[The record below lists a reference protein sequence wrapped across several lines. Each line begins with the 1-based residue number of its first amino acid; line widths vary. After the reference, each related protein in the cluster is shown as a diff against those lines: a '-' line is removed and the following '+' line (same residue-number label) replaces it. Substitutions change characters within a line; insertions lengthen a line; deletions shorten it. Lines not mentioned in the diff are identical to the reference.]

1 MKSRSIS
8 HNIPNKDDWSDYFN
22 NQVSK
27 SPVVDY
33 QPIAHGVVAG
43 PKAKPVDKPLEGIT
57 PKVSVPVIDEVET
70 VETEQTE
77 KQPEV
82 YAAPAPIVATQAMPR
97 RHAAQPHPV
106 HDCHHPTGPAHG
118 FKSVCVL
125 QHKPVGMVTPINPN
139 GTIVDDDKPD
149 WHPFEGATRKPRLFI
164 EVIDPNNP
172 HGPLHV
178 RPLHPVIN
186 PSDEIEE
193 VEDLDYYEVPDPEVP
208 DTEVEEPANDEEE
221 VEQVL

>member
-1 MKSRSIS
+1 MSNSIS
-8 HNIPNKDDWSDYFN
+8 HNIPVAKDDWNDYFN
-22 NQVSK
+22 NQVCK

-43 PKAKPVDKPLEGIT
+43 PKVTAVDKPQEDIT
-57 PKVSVPVIDEVET
+57 VKVPVVNDVDNTEIEVE
-70 VETEQTE
+70 
-77 KQPEV
+77 QPEEQSEILS
-82 YAAPAPIVATQAMPR
+82 APAPVVATKAMPR

-106 HDCHHPTGPAHG
+106 HECHHPTGPAHG
-118 FKSVCVL
+118 HRSVCVL

-139 GTIVDDDKPD
+139 GVIVDDDKPD
-149 WHPFEGATRKPRLFI
+149 WHPFHSPNRKPRLFI

-193 VEDLDYYEVPDPEVP
+193 VEDLDYYEVPEPEVP
-208 DTEVEEPANDEEE
+208 DTSVNEEINDEEE
-221 VEQVL
+221 VESIL